1 MTQALNTDVFCHDL
15 PVVYDWTVLIEQRS
29 LSFAELNSSN
39 CHSQAWALSKGK
51 PLIYEQIGYPCY
63 EVS

>member
-1 MTQALNTDVFCHDL
+1 MTQALDTDVFCHDL

-39 CHSQAWALSKGK
+39 HHS
-51 PLIYEQIGYPCY
+51 
-63 EVS
+63 